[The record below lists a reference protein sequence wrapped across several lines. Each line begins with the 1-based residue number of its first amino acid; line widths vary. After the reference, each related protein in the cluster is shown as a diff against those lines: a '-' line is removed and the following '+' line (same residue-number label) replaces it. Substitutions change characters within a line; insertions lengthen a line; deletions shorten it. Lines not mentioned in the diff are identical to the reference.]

1 LQKCF
6 FGLGLAATLAGF
18 ELREVPTAVWWLV
31 AATGVAHALY
41 FYWMSRAFEGGALSL
56 VYPIVRSTPAF
67 LPFIAV
73 TWLGES
79 VSAAGAAGIAIVVAG
94 MWLVHTGGDLRW
106 RALLAPGM
114 GFAYLTLLATVAYS
128 LADKQAM
135 SWLSAAPWSGPLP
148 RSLVYLF
155 LIEGASAP
163 IFVSLAL
170 RRVRGPLFREVARFE
185 WRQAAAAVAMSVVS
199 YTLILEA
206 YRRAPAS
213 YVVAVR
219 QVSVLFAVGI
229 GALWLRERPTRPR
242 VRGALATVAGVAL
255 IALFP

>member
-1 LQKCF
+1 MQKCF
-6 FGLGLAATLAGF
+6 FGLGLAASLAGF
-18 ELREVPTAVWWLV
+18 DLREVPAPVWWLV
-31 AATGVAHALY
+31 AVTGVAHGLY
-41 FYWMSRAFEGGALSL
+41 FYWMSRALEGGELSL

-79 VSAAGAAGIAIVVAG
+79 VSVAGAAGIAVVVAG
-94 MWLVHTGGDLRW
+94 VWLVHTQGDLRW
-106 RALLAPGM
+106 RALVAPGT

-135 SWLSAAPWSGPLP
+135 ARLSDAPWSGPLP
-148 RSLVYLF
+148 RSIAYFF
-155 LIEGASAP
+155 LITGANALL
-163 IFVSLAL
+163 FVPLAL
-170 RRVRGPLFREVARFE
+170 RRVPWPLFREVARGE
-185 WRQAAAAVAMSVVS
+185 WARAAAAVGMSLVG
-199 YTLILEA
+199 YALILEA

-219 QVSVLFAVGI
+219 QLSVLFAVGI
-229 GALWLRERPTRPR
+229 GALWLRERPSRPR
-242 VRGALATVAGVAL
+242 VLGAFATVLGVAL